1 MSAGRAKRRG
11 RCLFGC
17 SQSRFLVAALLGM
30 TVGACSAHAQ
40 PGRRSQRGTVTQM
53 VNGTEISIH
62 YFRPVLRGRRP
73 FPDVVMWGRTWTPG
87 ADSATRIQINGKV
100 EFEGQALAMGS
111 YSLWVIPKEND
122 AWTVIFNKQ
131 SDAFH
136 LAHDES
142 QDALSLQ
149 IRPTTSQTSVET
161 LQLSFP
167 LVDADSAV
175 LQLQWGTVVLPIRL
189 RAR

>member
-1 MSAGRAKRRG
+1 MWFRRAKRG
-11 RCLFGC
+11 AICL
-17 SQSRFLVAALLGM
+17 SAALLGI
-30 TVGACSAHAQ
+30 TAAACSARAQ
-40 PGRRSQRGTVTQM
+40 PGRRSQRGSVTQM
-53 VNGTEISIH
+53 VNGTEISIR

-87 ADSATRIQINGKV
+87 ADSATRI
-100 EFEGQALAMGS
+100 EFDGPLELEGQALPMGR
-111 YSLWVIPKEND
+111 YSIWVVPKEND

-131 SDAFH
+131 ADAFH

-142 QDALSLQ
+142 QDALSLH
-149 IRPTTSQTSVET
+149 IRPQTSPTSVET
-161 LQLSFP
+161 LELSFP

-175 LQLQWGTVVLPIRL
+175 LQIQWGTVVLPIRL

>member
-1 MSAGRAKRRG
+1 MSSRRAERG
-11 RCLFGC
+11 ATWLF
-17 SQSRFLVAALLGM
+17 AALLGTTM
-30 TVGACSAHAQ
+30 CACSAHAQ
-40 PGRRSQRGTVTQM
+40 PGRRSQRGTITQM
-53 VNGTEISIH
+53 LNGTEISIR

-87 ADSATRIQINGKV
+87 ADSATRIEIDGPV
-100 EFEGQALAMGS
+100 EVEGQALPTGR
-111 YSLWVIPKEND
+111 YSLWVVPKEND
-122 AWTVIFNKQ
+122 AWSVIFNKQ
-131 SDAFH
+131 ADAFH

-142 QDALSLQ
+142 QDALTLQ
-149 IRPTTSQTSVET
+149 VRPLTSPTSVET

-175 LQLQWGTVVLPIRL
+175 LQLQWGTVVLPIRV